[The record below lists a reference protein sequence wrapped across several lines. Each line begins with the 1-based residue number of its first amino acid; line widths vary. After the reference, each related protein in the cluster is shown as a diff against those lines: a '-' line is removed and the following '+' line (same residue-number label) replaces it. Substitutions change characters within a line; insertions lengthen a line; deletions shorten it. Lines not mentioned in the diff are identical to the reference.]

1 VTLSDDSVGWIG
13 SWSPGIGDPTVAG
26 WTTVVLYV
34 AAAWS
39 CYRVAKTI
47 GRRSGA
53 RDGRNR
59 EFWLWAIFSALLAA
73 LGLNKQL
80 DMQTALTEI
89 GRIMARQEGWYE
101 RRAIVQKDFIAI
113 LCASG
118 ATLAVLMLILLRR
131 LGGFAKTAALGMCF
145 IGLFVLVRA
154 SSFHKVDRFLGSR
167 LVHLRMN
174 WILEMGGIAVVLLA
188 ALGRLHVS
196 KVPVQRPA
204 RSG

>member
-1 VTLSDDSVGWIG
+1 VTIPEDKVGWIG

-26 WTTVVLYV
+26 WMTVALYV

-39 CYRVAKTI
+39 CYRAAKAI
-47 GRRSGA
+47 GRQPGA

-59 EFWLWAIFSALLAA
+59 EFWLWAIFSALLWA

-89 GRIMARQEGWYE
+89 GRIMARQEGWYA
-101 RRAIVQKDFIAI
+101 RRAIVQKEFIAI
-113 LCASG
+113 LCITG
-118 ATLAVLMLILLRR
+118 ATLAAVLLVLLRR

-145 IGLFVLVRA
+145 IGLFVLIRA

-174 WILEMGGIAVVLLA
+174 WILEMGGIAIVLLA
-188 ALGRLHVS
+188 ALGRLRVS
-196 KVPVQRPA
+196 KAPAQR
-204 RSG
+204 STD